1 MFIDKYLN
9 NVKLKL
15 LYDVYDSEYINSL
28 DEANFIRIYEVFRK
42 YKFYFIDDI
51 ILNYLEIFML
61 DSWLVE
67 NKILELIDKLG
78 NKYMYIIGSDIRYLE
93 SVLE

>member
-15 LYDVYDSEYINSL
+15 LYDVYDSEYINLL
-28 DEANFIRIYEVFRK
+28 DETKFIKIYEMFRE

-51 ILNYLEIFML
+51 ILNYLEIFEL
-61 DSWLVE
+61 DSLVVE
-67 NKILELIDKLG
+67 RKILELIDKLG
-78 NKYMYIIGSDIRYLE
+78 SKYVYIIGGDLRYLD
-93 SVLE
+93 SILE

>member
-28 DEANFIRIYEVFRK
+28 DETKFIKIYEMFRE

-51 ILNYLEIFML
+51 ILNYLEIFTL
-61 DSWLVE
+61 DPLVVE
-67 NKILELIDKLG
+67 NKILELINKLG
-78 NKYMYIIGSDIRYLE
+78 SKYMYIIGSDIRYLE
-93 SVLE
+93 SILE

>member
-28 DEANFIRIYEVFRK
+28 DEANFIKVYDILKK

-67 NKILELIDKLG
+67 NKILELINKLG
-78 NKYMYIIGSDIRYLE
+78 SKYMYIIGSDIRYLE
-93 SVLE
+93 SILE

>member
-28 DEANFIRIYEVFRK
+28 DEANFIKVYDILKK

-78 NKYMYIIGSDIRYLE
+78 SKYMYIIGSDIRYLE
-93 SVLE
+93 SILE

>member
-78 NKYMYIIGSDIRYLE
+78 SKYKYIIGSDIRYLE
-93 SVLE
+93 SILE

>member
-51 ILNYLEIFML
+51 ILNYLELFML

-93 SVLE
+93 SILE

>member
-78 NKYMYIIGSDIRYLE
+78 SKYMYIIGSDIRYLE
-93 SVLE
+93 SILE